1 VTGYIAIGISKRL
14 IIAFLVVMLAMFV
27 VSWILSSMDGSSS
40 RPTSVKQAP
49 ARSSQP

>member
-1 VTGYIAIGISKRL
+1 VTGDITISVSKRL
-14 IIAFLVVMLAMFV
+14 MIGFLLVMLALFV
-27 VSWILSSMDGSSS
+27 VSWVLSSMDASSS